1 MRKGLH
7 IVSSGEGPDLVM
19 LHGWGMNAEIWQP
32 LSSLLANQFR
42 LHRVD
47 LPGHGQSQPYSRTAT
62 LENWVEQVA
71 ESVIPHLSG
80 PACWLGWSLGGMVA
94 IQLAASYPQQ
104 VKRLLLMA
112 TNLRFCQATDWPD
125 AVAVEVLQGFAT
137 ELQQDHHLTL
147 QRFLGLQV
155 MGDSQARDTLKQLR
169 QCVLAQ
175 PEPATGALQSGLE
188 ILRNADL
195 RPLAKQLDLP
205 VLLIGGEKDRLV
217 SPAAMRKVSSL
228 LPQCQLEILPA
239 AGHAPFIS
247 QPESFVK
254 LVKAYCEQSD

>member
-1 MRKGLH
+1 MRGGLH
-7 IVSSGEGPDLVM
+7 ITSSGAGPDLVM
-19 LHGWGMNAEIWQP
+19 LHGWGMNTEIWQSV
-32 LSSLLANQFR
+32 SSVLVNRFR

-47 LPGHGQSQPYSRTAT
+47 LPGHGKSQPYSQADN
-62 LENWVEQVA
+62 LENWAEQVA
-71 ESVIPHLSG
+71 NSVIPHLNG

-94 IQLAASYPQQ
+94 AQLAASYPQQ
-104 VKRLLLMA
+104 VKRLLLIA
-112 TNLRFCQATDWPD
+112 TNLQFCQTTDWPD
-125 AVAVEVLQGFAT
+125 AVATDVLQGFAS
-137 ELQQDHHLTL
+137 ELQQDHRMTL

-155 MGDSQARDTLKQLR
+155 MGDSQARQTLKQLR

-175 PEPATGALQSGLE
+175 PEPATTALQSGLE
-188 ILRNADL
+188 ILRSANL
-195 RPLAKQLDLP
+195 RPLATQLEQP

-217 SPAAMRKVSSL
+217 TPAALRNVASL